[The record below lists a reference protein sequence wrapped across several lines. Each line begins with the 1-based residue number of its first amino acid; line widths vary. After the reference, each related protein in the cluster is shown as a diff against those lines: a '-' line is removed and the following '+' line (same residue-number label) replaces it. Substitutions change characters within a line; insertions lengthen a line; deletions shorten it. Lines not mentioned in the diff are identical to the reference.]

1 MKKNRLI
8 IIAVV
13 VLASL
18 ALVLVLTRST
28 TTLNEKSSDF
38 AVSDTSNVTRI
49 FMSDKNNNTLTLAR
63 KGHGQWTVNG
73 KFAASS
79 FNVGMLLQ
87 TMAEIEVS
95 MPVGKSARDNVI
107 RQMAANSVKVEIYQE
122 VYRIN
127 LFNTIRM
134 FCHEK
139 RTKVYYV
146 GGATQNNLGSYFLME
161 GSEEPYVVH
170 LPGLRGFVTPR
181 YMPIEKYWR
190 DYTVIKK
197 TLPAIRSVT
206 VEVPGAPQESY
217 IIENSK
223 RSFSF
228 LNFPD
233 RTPVTGRIDTLTIM
247 NFLNGFRNL
256 NFEVLLNDIGKARRD
271 SILSLPPFVNFTVTD
286 TAGETIIVRTFRR
299 PADPGATDMNGKPL
313 PYDMDRFYALIN
325 NGQDLV
331 LAQFY
336 VFDRVLRPKSFF
348 LKGKTK

>member
-8 IIAVV
+8 LVAVA
-13 VLASL
+13 VLAVL
-18 ALVLVLTRST
+18 ALVLVLTRTT
-28 TTLNEKSSDF
+28 TTLNKTSTGF
-38 AVSDTSNVTRI
+38 ALDDTANVTRI
-49 FMSDKNNNTLTLAR
+49 FMSDKNNNTLTLTR
-63 KGHGQWTVNG
+63 KGPAEWIVND
-73 KFAASS
+73 KFSASG

-87 TMAEIEVS
+87 TMLEIEVS
-95 MPVGKSARDNVI
+95 MPVAKAARNNVI

-127 LFNTIRM
+127 LFNSIHM
-134 FCHEK
+134 FRHEK
-139 RTKVYYV
+139 KTKVYYV

-190 DYTVIKK
+190 DYTVIKR

-217 IIENSK
+217 LIENT
-223 RSFSF
+223 RTSFAF
-228 LNFPD
+228 LSYPE
-233 RTPVTGRIDTLTIM
+233 RTPVQGRIDTLTIM

-256 NFEVLLNDIGKARRD
+256 NYEVLLNDIGKARRD
-271 SILSLPPFVNFTVTD
+271 SILRLPPFVNITVTD
-286 TAGETIIVRTFRR
+286 TAGITTVIRTFRR

-325 NGQDLV
+325 DGQDLV
-331 LAQFY
+331 LAQFF
-336 VFDRVLRPKSFF
+336 VFDRVLRPRSFF
-348 LKGKTK
+348 LKKQIK